1 VSSINVEGVT
11 EYEVV
16 DKPPPYW
23 VIPPGKKIMLQF
35 NQSIQPVG
43 FSANKF
49 RRTYGSLVRG
59 EAFVNMRDEWGAIA
73 TDKRQR
79 LWEALMLC
87 NFCNTL
93 FIYFFFCFFFFFFL
107 LFNLISQILNCAG
120 RVLHPAYC

>member
-1 VSSINVEGVT
+1 VSSINVEGVI

-43 FSANKF
+43 FSANKI
-49 RRTYGSLVRG
+49 RRIYGSLVRG
-59 EAFVNMRDEWGAIA
+59 EAFVNMQDEWGAIA

-79 LWEALMLC
+79 LWEALMVYHIC
-87 NFCNTL
+87 HTMY
-93 FIYFFFCFFFFFFL
+93 IYIFFWVFFFFL